1 MTLQIPYVIEAGHYT
16 GAKKPL
22 PPEGAMTVKVPTLA
36 TLSETAVILNRAKE
50 KDLEF
55 LKSVHAGS
63 PEYNGYNTK
72 KGKGRRYITTG
83 KD

>member
-1 MTLQIPYVIEAGHYT
+1 
-16 GAKKPL
+16 
-22 PPEGAMTVKVPTLA
+22 MTVKVPTLA
-36 TLSETAVILNRAKE
+36 TLSETAVILKRAKE

-72 KGKGRRYITTG
+72 KAREEGVSLQVKTNVVYLPLIDVPPAEYDTIPTS
-83 KD
+83 KETL